1 MAMNNEFLF
10 KKVDTANEKGQIK
23 ALWQKTFGDTSDYVE
38 EFYKIFP
45 TEENALVALDGD
57 RVVGMVNSLNCKARL
72 CGEILNGKY
81 IYALAVKK
89 EYRGRGVAKKLIKM
103 GEGELFTML
112 IPERDELFEMYAHLG
127 YTVTTD
133 VYRGFIEP
141 HKLLFDKMSKICA
154 LVKSENVRLS
164 NAEFFI

>member
-1 MAMNNEFLF
+1 MSNHLNF
-10 KKVDTANEKGQIK
+10 KKVDTAYEKEQIK
-23 ALWQKTFGDTSDYVE
+23 ALWQETFGDSPDYVE
-38 EFYKIFP
+38 DFYKIFA

-57 RVVGMVNSLNCKARL
+57 RVVGMVNSLDCKARL
-72 CGEILNGKY
+72 CGEILRGKY

-89 EYRGRGVAKKLIKM
+89 EYRGRGVAKKLLKM

-127 YTVTTD
+127 YTVKTD
-133 VYRGFIEP
+133 AYKGFIEP
-141 HKLLFDKMSKICA
+141 HKHFDKMSKTRA
-154 LVKSENVRLS
+154 LVKSENEKLS